1 MIAGR
6 KPEGTEGRMQ
16 AMAVRLPDVDG
27 HPNRAPFTGVLTLV
41 DEPSTK
47 APSGARGHRVILTR
61 AAALA
66 ALPSLLGMAVDYAP
80 SWDGHDAR
88 RKCGII
94 TEADVD
100 GARLR
105 VAGYL
110 YAKDFPEVERQVREC
125 APGAMGMSWELA
137 DAHVED
143 MREEVWSLTRATFTG
158 AAILLREKAAYRD
171 TSFALGQPLRRALSP
186 GIPAQARCRTAS
198 AQAASQD
205 AAHHHRNFR
214 DAAGAA
220 LRTNNQGKERIWKSR
235 QASSWAR

>member
-1 MIAGR
+1 M
-6 KPEGTEGRMQ
+6 KLE
-16 AMAVRLPDVDG
+16 AMAVHLPDVAD

-94 TEADVD
+94 TEADVS
-100 GARLR
+100 GTRLR
-105 VAGYL
+105 VSGYL
-110 YAKDFPEVERQVREC
+110 YSKDFPEVERQMRQC
-125 APGAMGMSWELA
+125 SAGTMGMSWELA

-143 MREEVWSLTRATFTG
+143 MRADIWTLTRATFTG
-158 AAILLREKAAYRD
+158 AAILLRNKAAYRN
-171 TSFALGQPLRRALSP
+171 TSFELGST
-186 GIPAQARCRTAS
+186 RCRNLI
-198 AQAASQD
+198 AQAAPRS
-205 AAHHHRNFR
+205 HRTVR
-214 DAAGAA
+214 EEA
-220 LRTNNQGKERIWKSR
+220 LRTTDGRKEETWNHMQRKTGQARIL
-235 QASSWAR
+235 AR